1 MGEVLRTRT
10 PDIQLFR
17 DIFNASPS
25 ALRSRVEDI
34 TKKRKAE
41 EARFR
46 HSAIVESSQDAIA
59 SVTLD
64 GVITSWNA
72 GAQRI
77 FGYTESETIG
87 RHVTMLVP
95 PELPDEENK
104 ILETLR
110 AGGQIEQFETVRV
123 TKTGEKINVSLSI
136 SPIKNASGEI
146 VGCSGMARDITE
158 RKRAEEALRTSEER
172 FRLAA
177 QAGKMYAYEW
187 DVATDVVIRSGDIGA
202 VLGSTSAELL
212 TRQQILARVHP
223 DDKAR
228 FAALVTERTPD
239 SPNVQITYRMLG
251 DDGSFVWLEK
261 TAHAFFDASGRIVR
275 MIGMVSAVTER
286 KRAEEALRTSEERLR
301 LAQQAAQIGTFEWN
315 IRTGLNT
322 WTPELE
328 SMHGLPHCGF
338 SGKQTAW
345 ENLLHPDD
353 RARL

>member
-104 ILETLR
+104 ILET
-110 AGGQIEQFETVRV
+110 
-123 TKTGEKINVSLSI
+123 
-136 SPIKNASGEI
+136 
-146 VGCSGMARDITE
+146 
-158 RKRAEEALRTSEER
+158 
-172 FRLAA
+172 
-177 QAGKMYAYEW
+177 
-187 DVATDVVIRSGDIGA
+187 
-202 VLGSTSAELL
+202 
-212 TRQQILARVHP
+212 
-223 DDKAR
+223 
-228 FAALVTERTPD
+228 
-239 SPNVQITYRMLG
+239 
-251 DDGSFVWLEK
+251 
-261 TAHAFFDASGRIVR
+261 
-275 MIGMVSAVTER
+275 
-286 KRAEEALRTSEERLR
+286 
-301 LAQQAAQIGTFEWN
+301 
-315 IRTGLNT
+315 
-322 WTPELE
+322 
-328 SMHGLPHCGF
+328 
-338 SGKQTAW
+338 
-345 ENLLHPDD
+345 
-353 RARL
+353 